1 MQAEAGGE
9 LSTTAGARLQSGQA
23 MGIRAGEGVTLAGS
37 ALSDTRLSI
46 DAARELRLDG
56 SALAYGGTL
65 RLAGNDVLLGA
76 ASKTQGR
83 GIDIT
88 ATRDLRAS
96 GSTVSAARRN

>member
-37 ALSDTRLSI
+37 ALSDTSLSI

-76 ASKTQGR
+76 TSKTQDAASTSPPR
-83 GIDIT
+83 
-88 ATRDLRAS
+88 ATCARADPRS
-96 GSTVSAARRN
+96 RPARRN